1 MINSTWKLLLL
12 LLLSLPFFSG
22 CALLIATGVV
32 SGVGTGVAMSQDRRT
47 SGMFIEDEG
56 IESRSA
62 GRISE
67 KFGTDTHINVTSFNR
82 NVLLTGEA
90 PTEVAKREVQ
100 RLVANVEHVRNV
112 TNEIAVA
119 DVSSFASRSNDTLIT
134 SKVKGRFMDGGK
146 FQINHVKVVTEDGV
160 VYLLGLVKRK
170 EAESAVEIARSTGGV
185 KKVVKVFE
193 YMD

>member
-1 MINSTWKLLLL
+1 MVNSTRKLLLL
-12 LLLSLPFFSG
+12 LLLTLPFFSG

-47 SGMFIEDEG
+47 SGMFIEDES
-56 IESRSA
+56 IESRST

-67 KFGTDTHINVTSFNR
+67 KFGTNTHINVTSFNR

-90 PTEVAKREVQ
+90 PTEAARQEVE
-100 RLVANVEHVRNV
+100 RLAANVEHVRNV
-112 TNEIAVA
+112 TNEITVS
-119 DVSSFASRSNDTLIT
+119 DISSFASRSNDTLLT
-134 SKVKGRFMDGGK
+134 SKVKSRFMDSGK
-146 FQINHVKVVTEDGV
+146 FQINHVKVVTENGV
-160 VYLLGLVKRK
+160 VYLLGLVKRT
-170 EAESAVEIARSTGGV
+170 EAESAVGIARSTSGV